1 MSPVQKTVLSLREI
15 READRPETG
24 GKGAGLARLASLDL
38 PVPPAFV
45 VTASFFEAVR
55 SRFPD
60 EPEVEA
66 LAHRLPAVLRDA
78 VESALDALG
87 EAPAG
92 YAVRSS
98 AAEEDSAGASF
109 AGVHES
115 RLRVPRQEV
124 APALFQCWASAFAE
138 RALQYRRRM
147 GLPLDTSDIR
157 MGAVVQV
164 MLRPGAAGVL
174 FTREP
179 GAAGDDILI
188 NAVAGSGEDLGRGKV
203 RPVSLRLP
211 RAGDGPPVE
220 VPPGIPLSERTLRD
234 LVRMALEAEAAWG
247 VPLDLEWAVEGDRV
261 SLLQARPIT
270 AGAPAFGIA
279 GDGEEKL
286 PPTEDTLWTRAN
298 LRELLPDL
306 PSPLF
311 LSMIERADWREA
323 YRRCGL
329 RLPAGSEMV
338 RIIEGRPYFNLSL
351 IGAMLEAL
359 GLSLRRFARSI
370 GHGEDIAGLPE
381 TAGGPGR
388 IFLRHPVRFAR
399 LVLRN
404 LGPPGEAE
412 GFFDEV
418 QARLCRLREEDPA
431 IVPDAR
437 LAGLFVELERYN
449 HEFLYALIR
458 GLNRVSSKMFH
469 VEILFPAGADPDR
482 FINAVVGT
490 GEKNVSVR
498 QGLDL
503 LRLAQLA
510 RSEGRVVRYLAEGR
524 KEHRDYEEALDGT
537 RFLPAFREYLA
548 TYGHRG
554 VQETDPAM
562 PLHREAPWILLKTI
576 AAAAADPL
584 GADPGT
590 LRRRQER
597 VAAAAWEGLRRGL
610 SPPERILPLR
620 IALLR
625 RAVRSLRDAMAL
637 RERIRFEGMRVN
649 AEGRRFLRE
658 AGDRLQGRGLLE
670 EPGEIFL
677 LRLEEVEAVLAGRDE
692 GRGLRDRVRLRREE
706 RRRQEEI
713 PMPNFLRESEIPEI
727 RKRSPRAYREEGT
740 FRGLPVGPG
749 RVEGRVAVLEGP
761 HQVDRVRPGDI
772 LVAPTLDPSWIP
784 LFTLASGLVVEM
796 GGTLSHGSIIAR
808 EYGLPTVVN
817 LPGITRALKSGD
829 RILLDGSTGLVRR
842 LEG

>member
-1 MSPVQKTVLSLREI
+1 MQKNVLSLLEI
-15 READRPETG
+15 RAADRPETG
-24 GKGAGLARLASLDL
+24 GKGAGLARLASLGL

-66 LAHRLPAVLRDA
+66 LARRLPAFLRDA

-98 AAEEDSAGASF
+98 AAEEDAAGASF

-124 APALFQCWASAFAE
+124 VPALFQCWASAFADP
-138 RALQYRRRM
+138 ALRYRRRM
-147 GLPLDTSDIR
+147 GLSSDTSVIR

-164 MLRPGAAGVL
+164 MLRPDAAGVL

-179 GAAGDDILI
+179 GSAGDGILI
-188 NAVAGSGEDLGRGKV
+188 NAVAGSGEGLVQGRV
-203 RPVSLRLP
+203 QPAPLRLP
-211 RAGDGPPVE
+211 RGKDCSPAE
-220 VPPGIPLSERTLRD
+220 MPPGIPLSEGTLRD

-270 AGAPAFGIA
+270 ATAPASGTVR
-279 GDGEEKL
+279 DEEENL

-311 LSMIERADWREA
+311 LSLIERADWCEIS
-323 YRRCGL
+323 RRCGL
-329 RLPAGSEMV
+329 AVPADGEMV
-338 RIIEGRPYFNLSL
+338 RTIEGRPYFNLSL
-351 IGAMLEAL
+351 IGAMLETF
-359 GLSLRRFARSI
+359 GLSMRRFARSV
-370 GHGEDIAGLPE
+370 GHGEDVAGLPE
-381 TAGGPGR
+381 TPGGPGR
-388 IFLRHPVRFAR
+388 IFLRHPVRVAR
-399 LVLRN
+399 LILRHS
-404 LGPPGEAE
+404 GTPREAA
-412 GFFDEV
+412 GFFGRIR
-418 QARLCRLREEDPA
+418 ARLRRLREEDPA
-431 IVPDAR
+431 GVPDAR
-437 LAGLFVELERYN
+437 LAEFFIELERYN
-449 HEFLYALIR
+449 HEFLYFLIC
-458 GLNRVSSKMFH
+458 GLNRVSSKMLN
-469 VEILFPAGADPDR
+469 VELLFPAGPDLDR
-482 FINAVVGT
+482 FVNAAVGA

-510 RSEGRVVRYLAEGR
+510 RGEGRVVQYLVEGR

-548 TYGHRG
+548 SYGHRG

-562 PLHREAPWILLKTI
+562 PLHREAPWILLKAI
-576 AAAAADPL
+576 AVAAADPL
-584 GADPGT
+584 CADPGT

-597 VAAAAWEGLRRGL
+597 VAAAAWKRLRRGL
-610 SPPERILPLR
+610 SRPERILPLR

-625 RAVRSLRDAMAL
+625 RAIRSLRGAMAL

-658 AGDRLQGRGLLE
+658 AGNRLQGRGLLE

-677 LRLEEVEAVLAGRDE
+677 LRFEEIEAVLAGQDE
-692 GRGLRDRVRLRREE
+692 GTGLLDLVRRRGEE

-713 PMPNFLRESEIPEI
+713 PMPNFLRESEIPRLRE
-727 RKRSPRAYREEGT
+727 RSPRPYREEGT
-740 FRGLPVGPG
+740 FQGLPVGPG

-761 HQVDRVRPGDI
+761 HQADRVRPGDI

>member
-1 MSPVQKTVLSLREI
+1 MQKAVLSLREI

-24 GKGAGLARLASLDL
+24 GKGAGLARLASLGL

-45 VTASFFEAVR
+45 VTASFFEEVR

-60 EPEVEA
+60 EPEVET
-66 LAHRLPAVLRDA
+66 LARRLPAVLREA

-98 AAEEDSAGASF
+98 AAEEDAVGASF
-109 AGVHES
+109 AGVYES
-115 RLRVPRQEV
+115 FLRIPRQEV
-124 APALFQCWASAFAE
+124 VPALFRCWASAFAE
-138 RALQYRRRM
+138 RALRYRRRM
-147 GLPLDTSDIR
+147 GLPSDTSAIR

-179 GAAGDDILI
+179 GSAGDHILI
-188 NAVAGSGEDLGRGKV
+188 NAVAGSGEDLAQGRV
-203 RPVSLRLP
+203 QPASLRLP
-211 RAGDGPPVE
+211 RGKDGPPPE
-220 VPPGIPLSERTLRD
+220 VPLEIPLSEGTLRD
-234 LVRMALEAEAAWG
+234 LVHVALEAEAAWG

-270 AGAPAFGIA
+270 ATTPASGIVR
-279 GDGEEKL
+279 DEEEKL

-311 LSMIERADWREA
+311 LSMIERADWREV

-329 RLPAGSEMV
+329 VVPADGEMV
-338 RIIEGRPYFNLSL
+338 RAIEGRPYFNLSL
-351 IGAMLEAL
+351 IGAMLEMFD
-359 GLSLRRFARSI
+359 LSMRRFARSI
-370 GHGEDIAGLPE
+370 GHGEDVASLPE
-381 TAGGPGR
+381 TADGPGR
-388 IFLRHPVRFAR
+388 IFLRHPVRVGR
-399 LVLRN
+399 LILRQS
-404 LGPPGEAE
+404 GTPREAQ
-412 GFFDEV
+412 GFFDRIR
-418 QARLCRLREEDPA
+418 ARLRRQREEDPA
-431 IVPDAR
+431 GVPDAR
-437 LAGLFVELERYN
+437 LAELFLEMEGYN
-449 HEFLYALIR
+449 REFLYFLIC
-458 GLNRVSSKMFH
+458 GLNRVSSKMFN
-469 VEILFPAGADPDR
+469 VELLFPAGADLDR
-482 FINAVVGT
+482 FVNAVVGA

-503 LRLAQLA
+503 LRLAKLA
-510 RSEGRVVRYLAEGR
+510 RSEGRVVQYLVEGR
-524 KEHRDYEEALDGT
+524 KEHRDYEEELEGT

-548 TYGHRG
+548 SYGHRG

-562 PLHREAPWILLKTI
+562 PLHRDEPWILLKTI
-576 AAAAADPL
+576 AVAAADPL
-584 GADPGT
+584 CADPET
-590 LRRRQER
+590 LRRRQEKA
-597 VAAAAWEGLRRGL
+597 AAAAWKHLRRGL
-610 SPPERILPLR
+610 PWSERMLPLR
-620 IALLR
+620 IVLLR
-625 RAVRSLRDAMAL
+625 RAIRGLRDAMAL

-658 AGDRLQGRGLLE
+658 AGNRLQGRGLLE
-670 EPGEIFL
+670 EPGEIFF
-677 LRLEEVEAVLAGRDE
+677 LRFEEIEAVFAGQD
-692 GRGLRDRVRLRREE
+692 GGTGLRELVRRRKEE

-713 PMPNFLRESEIPEI
+713 PMPNFLRESEIPRLRE
-727 RKRSPRAYREEGT
+727 RAPRRFREEGT
-740 FRGLPVGPG
+740 FQGLPVGPG

-829 RILLDGSTGLVRR
+829 RILLDGGTGLVRR